1 MSHFFPFPHLYKAF
15 CFVYTFFVKKNV
27 FINKGGY
34 QILFAKYFCNSIAT
48 ESPLYLSL
56 CLCVVL
62 SVYAA
67 VGTKWN
73 QIELRPP
80 AAGPGSSS
88 RTLFNYFLLCSLFI
102 ISSLLPGW
110 LGWAAVHCVSS
121 SAINSFS
128 C

>member
-1 MSHFFPFPHLYKAF
+1 M
-15 CFVYTFFVKKNV
+15 NE
-27 FINKGGY
+27 GGY
-34 QILFAKYFCNSIAT
+34 QILFAIYFCHRIAT
-48 ESPLYLSL
+48 DSALYLSL
-56 CLCVVL
+56 CQCVVL

-80 AAGPGSSS
+80 ATGPGSSS
-88 RTLFNYFLLCSLFI
+88 RTLFNLFSPMLVI
-102 ISSLLPGW
+102 YNIQSSAW